1 MPDITIALT
10 TLISVVSVSF
20 AVFFGIK
27 SKKRA
32 DDSEIEK
39 RTENITRLGEKI
51 DNLNK
56 SFSDFTAEIK
66 LEIRDMRDRF
76 DEVKTKQIEQQTEI
90 KNILQRLDKLDKGA

>member
-32 DDSEIEK
+32 DDSDLEK
-39 RTENITRLGEKI
+39 RTESMTRLEEKI
-51 DNLNK
+51 DSLNK
-56 SFSDFTAEIK
+56 SFSDFVTDMK
-66 LEIRDMRDRF
+66 LEIRDMRDGF
-76 DEVKTKQIEQQTEI
+76 DKVKTKQIEQQTEI
-90 KNILQRLDKLDKGA
+90 KHIIQRLDKLGGA

>member
-1 MPDITIALT
+1 MPDITITLT
-10 TLISVVSVSF
+10 TIISIVSVSF
-20 AVFFGIK
+20 AVFFGVK

-32 DDSEIEK
+32 EDTDLEK
-39 RTENITRLGEKI
+39 RTENITRLEEKI

-56 SFSDFTAEIK
+56 SFSDFAADIK

-90 KNILQRLDKLDKGA
+90 KHIIQRLDKLEGA

>member
-1 MPDITIALT
+1 MPDITITLT
-10 TLISVVSVSF
+10 TIISIVSVSF
-20 AVFFGIK
+20 AVFFGVK

-32 DDSEIEK
+32 DDTDLEK
-39 RTENITRLGEKI
+39 RTENITRLEEKI

-56 SFSDFTAEIK
+56 SFSDFAADIK

-90 KNILQRLDKLDKGA
+90 KHIIQRLDKLEGA